1 MVTEE
6 EGVAVPEPTAEMGLN
21 DLKRFFENSRVG
33 KNDGESANGEPS
45 PNVENPVEETEEP
58 QPEETDVDVENIEEV
73 AEVEEDSVVDES
85 DEAEPDEV
93 EQEDD
98 GEEDYGVPQNLQ
110 KKINKRIGKLTARAK
125 EAEEQAALQSEKI
138 AELEQQL
145 ESANPDQQPIQIG
158 DNPLSK
164 IKTLGELKE
173 HKSKLIRWKK
183 WLRENHDGFTTTENG
198 EEREYAE
205 SDVRRMMSDIEYE
218 LEEHVPSRE
227 EYLREEGKIRRA
239 VEDVFPYWKD
249 KSSPMYQQA
258 MSLVREAPELRVRP
272 NWQANVSIYMLGLN
286 EYNRMVNEGRKK
298 PAKKV
303 TPTRTATRPKAQP
316 KPVRNPGG
324 MKLEDASKELINNGS
339 RGSLTNWFAANRENR
354 R

>member
-1 MVTEE
+1 MVTET
-6 EGVAVPEPTAEMGLN
+6 EGVAVPEVTAAMGLN
-21 DLKRFFENSRVG
+21 DLKRFLENSRVE
-33 KNDGESANGEPS
+33 KNEGESANSEPS
-45 PNVENPVEETEEP
+45 PDVENPVEETEES
-58 QPEETDVDVENIEEV
+58 QPENDVDIEDTE
-73 AEVEEDSVVDES
+73 EVEEDSVVDES
-85 DEAEPDEV
+85 DEAEPTEV
-93 EQEDD
+93 EQQDD

-125 EAEEQAALQSEKI
+125 EAEEQGAKQSEKI

-145 ESANPDQQPIQIG
+145 ESANPDQKPLQIG

-164 IKTLGELKE
+164 VKTLGELKE

-183 WLRENHDGFTTTENG
+183 WLRENHDGFTTTEEG

-227 EYLREEGKIRRA
+227 EYLREESNIRRA

-258 MSLVREAPELRVRP
+258 MSVVREAPELRTRP

-286 EYNRMVNEGRKK
+286 EYNRMVTEGRKK
-298 PAKKV
+298 PSKNV

-324 MKLEDASKELINNGS
+324 MRLEDASKDLVNSGS
-339 RGSLTNWFAANRENR
+339 RGSLTNWFAANRERNK
-354 R
+354 

>member
-1 MVTEE
+1 MVTET
-6 EGVAVPEPTAEMGLN
+6 EGVAVPEVTAEMGLN
-21 DLKRFFENSRVG
+21 DLKRFFENSRVE
-33 KNDGESANGEPS
+33 KNEGESANSEPS
-45 PNVENPVEETEEP
+45 PDVENPVEETEEP
-58 QPEETDVDVENIEEV
+58 QLENDVDIEDIE
-73 AEVEEDSVVDES
+73 EVEEDSVVDES

-93 EQEDD
+93 EQQDD

-125 EAEEQAALQSEKI
+125 EAEEQGVKQSERI

-145 ESANPDQQPIQIG
+145 ESANPDQKPLQIG

-164 IKTLGELKE
+164 VKTLGELKE

-183 WLRENHDGFTTTENG
+183 WLRENHDGFTTTEDG

-227 EYLREEGKIRRA
+227 EYLREESNIRRA

-258 MSLVREAPELRVRP
+258 MSVVREAPELRTRP

-286 EYNRMVNEGRKK
+286 EYNRMVTEGKK
-298 PAKKV
+298 KTFQKSY
-303 TPTRTATRPKAQP
+303 T
-316 KPVRNPGG
+316 
-324 MKLEDASKELINNGS
+324 D
-339 RGSLTNWFAANRENR
+339 
-354 R
+354 